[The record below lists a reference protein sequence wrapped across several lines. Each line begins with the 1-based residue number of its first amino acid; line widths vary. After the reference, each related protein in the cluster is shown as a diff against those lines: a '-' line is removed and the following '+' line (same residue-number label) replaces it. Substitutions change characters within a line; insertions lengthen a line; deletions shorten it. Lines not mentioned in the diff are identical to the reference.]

1 MKAVEEDAEISE
13 EAEEVAPENYVF
25 EDKSASNTMASLF
38 ANIKLN

>member
-1 MKAVEEDAEISE
+1 MKAVEENAEV
-13 EAEEVAPENYVF
+13 AEEVEEVVPENYVV